1 LPGATKS
8 VSLRAMAYQFISLR
22 EQPQH
27 LPIVAGWI
35 HGEWWSDTDTPVQ
48 AIATWLGT
56 HLNEAGFPITLLAC
70 AEGEIAGSVS
80 LHETE
85 AEDRPAYRP
94 YLGCLYVKPAN
105 RGHGIGV
112 ALVRAIERH
121 ARVLGC
127 GTLYLN
133 AGDPV
138 AAFYETLDW
147 RIVERGYGR
156 KRLNIMQRTLAPG
169 GQ

>member
-1 LPGATKS
+1 MTC
-8 VSLRAMAYQFISLR
+8 QFISLR

-27 LPIVAGWI
+27 LPTVAEWI
-35 HGEWWSDTDTPVQ
+35 HSEWWSGTGTPVQ
-48 AIATWLGT
+48 AIEKWLST
-56 HLNEAGFPITLLAC
+56 HLNEAGFPTTLLASTG
-70 AEGEIAGSVS
+70 GEIAGSVS

-94 YLGCLYVKPAN
+94 YLGCLFVTPGN
-105 RGHGIGV
+105 RGRGIGA
-112 ALVRAIERH
+112 ALVRAIETH
-121 ARVLGC
+121 ASLLGC
-127 GTLYLN
+127 RTLYLN

-156 KRLNIMQRTLAPG
+156 KRLNIMQRSLALG
-169 GQ
+169 SE

>member
-1 LPGATKS
+1 MP
-8 VSLRAMAYQFISLR
+8 YQFISLR

-27 LPIVAGWI
+27 LPVVAGWI
-35 HGEWWSDTDTPVQ
+35 HKEWWSDTATPVE
-48 AIATWLGT
+48 AIETWLGT

-70 AEGEIAGSVS
+70 AGGEIGGSVS

-105 RGHGIGV
+105 RGRGIGV

-127 GTLYLN
+127 RTIYLN

-138 AAFYETLDW
+138 AAFYQALDW

-156 KRLNIMQRTLAPG
+156 KRLNIMQRCFEPG
-169 GQ
+169 SQ